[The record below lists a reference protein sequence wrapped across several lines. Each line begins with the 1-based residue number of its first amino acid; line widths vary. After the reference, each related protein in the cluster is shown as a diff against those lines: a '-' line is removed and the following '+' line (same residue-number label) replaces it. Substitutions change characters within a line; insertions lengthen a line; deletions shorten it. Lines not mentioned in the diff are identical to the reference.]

1 MKVRNM
7 VLCALF
13 AALMVICA
21 WIAVPVLDIAFTLQ
35 TFAVFLTLGVLGGR
49 RGSVVCLVYLLL
61 GAVGLPVFAGFRGG
75 IGTLLGVT
83 GGYIW
88 GFLAT
93 ALVYW
98 AVTALLGDGL
108 WCRALGMVLGLLV
121 CYGCGSVWFV
131 FMYAQSGSAIGI
143 GAVLAKCVLPYL
155 LPDGVKLALALSM
168 AQRLRR
174 VIMTP
179 PRA

>member
-1 MKVRNM
+1 M

-21 WIAVPVLDIAFTLQ
+21 WISIPVLDIAFTLQ
-35 TFAVFLTLGVLGGR
+35 TFAVFLSLGVLGGR
-49 RGSVVCLVYLLL
+49 RGSLVCLLYLLL
-61 GAVGLPVFAGFRGG
+61 GAVGLPVFSGFRGG

-98 AVTALLGDGL
+98 GVTALLGETLFRRG
-108 WCRALGMVLGLLV
+108 AAMVLGLLV
-121 CYGCGSVWFV
+121 CYACGSAWFLMV
-131 FMYAQSGSAIGI
+131 YVQEGSAMGM
-143 GAVLAKCVLPYL
+143 GAVIAKCVLPYL
-155 LPDGVKLALALSM
+155 LPDAVKLALALSL
-168 AQRLRR
+168 AQRLKR
-174 VIMTP
+174 VISTP